1 MASFSLTFQRVWRGE
16 GVQVIQQECRLA
28 DISQPRDAWSDAPP
42 NAGVKRGWVGVG
54 GVDHVHRLSFDL
66 YLWSSFIGG

>member
-1 MASFSLTFQRVWRGE
+1 M
-16 GVQVIQQECRLA
+16 IQQECRLA

-66 YLWSSFIGG
+66 YLWSSFIGAVEFFFLLATSAPFR

>member
-1 MASFSLTFQRVWRGE
+1 M
-16 GVQVIQQECRLA
+16 IQQECRLA
-28 DISQPRDAWSDAPP
+28 DISQPLDAWSDAPP

-66 YLWSSFIGG
+66 YLWSSFIGTVEFFLLLATSAPLR